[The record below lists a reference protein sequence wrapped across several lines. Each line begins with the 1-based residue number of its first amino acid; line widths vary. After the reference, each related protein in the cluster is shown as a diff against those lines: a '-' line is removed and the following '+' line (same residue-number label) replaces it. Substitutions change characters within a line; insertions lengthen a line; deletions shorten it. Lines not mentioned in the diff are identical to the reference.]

1 MTDESHV
8 RVVRLGVGD
17 SQRARAMF
25 TLLAEVFDESSSEL
39 SNEYVRRLLDSAAF
53 WAYAATIDGELVGG
67 LTAHTLMMTTTE
79 RAEVFL
85 YDLAVRPSHQ
95 RRGVGRSLVDRLVHD
110 SHAAGI
116 DTVFVP
122 ADDEDEHALDFYRSL
137 GAPSSPV
144 TIFDL
149 GPSAATQPAGDGV
162 G

>member
-1 MTDESHV
+1 MTDEPHV

-25 TLLAEVFDESSSEL
+25 SLLAEVFEESNSEL
-39 SNEYVRRLLDSAAF
+39 SDEYVRRLLDSAAF
-53 WAYAATIDGELVGG
+53 WAYAATLDGELVGG

-95 RRGVGRSLVDRLVHD
+95 RRGVGRSLVERLVRD
-110 SHAAGI
+110 ADDVGI
-116 DTVFVP
+116 DAVFVP
-122 ADDEDEHALDFYRSL
+122 ADDEDQHALDFYRSL
-137 GAPSSPV
+137 GANPSPV

-149 GPSAATQPAGDGV
+149 GASATARPAGDGV